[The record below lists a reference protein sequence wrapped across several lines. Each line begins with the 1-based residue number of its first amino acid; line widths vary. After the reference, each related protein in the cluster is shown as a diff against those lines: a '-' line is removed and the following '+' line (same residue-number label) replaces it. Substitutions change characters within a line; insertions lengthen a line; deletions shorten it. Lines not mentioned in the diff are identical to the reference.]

1 MCILMPIYGKSIAP
15 WVPAYPLLTG
25 MIRQKPMAQLDVF
38 VRGIPIFG
46 TNPEMVLWLPIVS
59 ITYRPNC
66 NWWYISFWIVKPY
79 RSYIK
84 FLWYQCDHF
93 GIISKTIDLQY
104 DTGFNR
110 ESWLAKIKYTKK
122 KQSKTESP
130 KSNTTGRITRKKSKQ
145 KHETQ
150 KKNKKQHKHK
160 SKHGFSSVFFFCI
173 FCILS
178 LLLWFVFSVCSEFG
192 FSLFYYLNCVK
203 PYILYA
209 VGLIILWYKLI

>member
-122 KQSKTESP
+122 SNQKQNHQKATRQEESP
-130 KSNTTGRITRKKSKQ
+130 GKKANKNT
-145 KHETQ
+145 
-150 KKNKKQHKHK
+150 KHK
-160 SKHGFSSVFFFCI
+160 KKTKNNTNINQNMDFPQCFFCI

>member
-93 GIISKTIDLQY
+93 GIISNHRLTVWHRLQQRKLISKNKIHKKKAIK
-104 DTGFNR
+104 NR
-110 ESWLAKIKYTKK
+110 ITKK
-122 KQSKTESP
+122 QHDRKNHQEKKQTKTR
-130 KSNTTGRITRKKSKQ
+130 NT
-145 KHETQ
+145 

-160 SKHGFSSVFFFCI
+160 SKHGFSSVFFLYFLYSFFASLVCFFC
-173 FCILS
+173 
-178 LLLWFVFSVCSEFG
+178 LLWIWFFFVLLFKLCKTLH
-192 FSLFYYLNCVK
+192 SLCRWTYNT
-203 PYILYA
+203 
-209 VGLIILWYKLI
+209 LI